1 MSYNKLL
8 SNFSSKIGKLLED
21 DDDEYNIIIR
31 VGEEP
36 NIKHFK
42 AHSIILRAISPYF
55 RDTCK
60 NTTKKEGN
68 LFYIEKSDISPS
80 IFDVILRFI
89 YTGTISMENRNNTE
103 ITKLLEAAQEL
114 KLNEL
119 VGFLKEHLIQHRN
132 QGDLKDQKIQ
142 KIPSSITVKNVKD
155 SCLIQ
160 SSIHPNNSRESSKSL
175 RRRGKIQLVGSG
187 PGDPNLL
194 TLAAYQAIQEAD
206 VILSDKLVPNEV
218 LKLIPS
224 HIEVLIAAKKF
235 CANVEASQAELNR
248 LGLEALNQGKKV
260 VRLKQG
266 DPFLFGRG
274 GEEFVFYR
282 SNGYIPQ
289 VIPGI
294 SSCMSAPLLANIPVT
309 HRGVASQFLVCTGTG
324 RKNTLPEIPTYHPYR
339 TTVFLMA
346 CHRIKQI
353 TQDLMKEGNYPAE
366 CPCVVIEKASC
377 VDQNV
382 IKGTIGTIADIL
394 ERVGH
399 NPPGTLVIG
408 WSCITLA

>member
-8 SNFSSKIGKLLED
+8 SSFSSKIGKLLED

-60 NTTKKEGN
+60 NVKKKEDN
-68 LFYIEKSDISPS
+68 LFYIEKSNISPS
-80 IFDVILRFI
+80 IFEVILRFI
-89 YTGTISMENRNNTE
+89 YTGTISMENRNSTE

-119 VGFLKEHLIQHRN
+119 VGFLKEHLIQYR
-132 QGDLKDQKIQ
+132 DLKDQKIH
-142 KIPSSITVKNVKD
+142 KSTTVTD

-160 SSIHPNNSRESSKSL
+160 SPIHLNNSRESSRSL

-194 TLAAYQAIQEAD
+194 TLAAYQAMQEAD
-206 VILSDKLVPNEV
+206 VILSDKLVPSEV

-274 GEEFVFYR
+274 GEEFLFYR

-346 CHRIKQI
+346 CHRIRQI
-353 TQDLMKEGNYPAE
+353 TQDLMKEGNFPAE
-366 CPCVVIEKASC
+366 CPCVIIEKASC